1 MRLLAPR
8 LAAVLAAAALA
19 FGASATA
26 QSDPTRFVF
35 VPFDADASIEAL
47 GLAVPSVLQHAFN
60 ELDDV
65 YAPPVGDAGL
75 VLQRLVAAGRDDVLE
90 LLTAAFDADVLVLGR
105 VSGSEELAIE
115 LVVVVDGVE
124 RTARVEGRL
133 GDLAGLW
140 TAAADAVLREADR
153 TPPAPERAALLAVL
167 GDAPSLPSL
176 GPLATAAARLPGV
189 RVDQLE
195 AAVALDP
202 DSAWARSELART
214 RVLAGDVAA
223 ALVDADAA
231 VALRSSVEILTTQG
245 LVRLV
250 AGDDAAAAEAFAA
263 ALEHNPAHAVA
274 LVGLAQTAPAAERAA
289 LLARA
294 TAAAPRQVD
303 AQLGLASLQTSAS
316 GAIQAL
322 RSAADRLPDSP
333 SVLAALVD
341 VTVEAGDAR
350 GALDLLRAAAA
361 RPIGRTP
368 AAYTVAGRLP
378 ESVAGD
384 ALAFVREGIALFPE
398 ASDLRLLEAELL
410 RRSGDAAGSEA
421 SLRAAVEAN
430 PDSIPDVRALAR
442 LLADRGA
449 GEEAQALW
457 ATVADRAPDGVLTS
471 AELDLAAG
479 RSRAALATLE
489 PIVAAGGADA
499 DLRTLYGIALGRVG
513 RVEEARAVLGSVL
526 QDAPD
531 ATLAARALALLDEQG
546 RVAGEADLELGAEA
560 ATVFERGLTA
570 LELGEFARAA
580 DAFAE
585 ARAIEDAGLLAFYEG
600 YARQRAGDPRS
611 AIAAYEAARAVLGE
625 QDVLLNNLGY
635 AHLQVG
641 RFDRAFD
648 ALTAA
653 IAANP
658 SNARAHLNLGL
669 TYYASSRFGEAVAA
683 VDRALELDPTLEASA
698 ADTIADARAR
708 AAR

>member
-8 LAAVLAAAALA
+8 LAAVLTAVALA

-26 QSDPTRFVF
+26 QDDPTRFVF

-47 GLAVPSVLQHAFN
+47 ALAVPAVLQHAFN
-60 ELDDV
+60 ELDGT

-75 VLQRLVAAGRDDVLE
+75 VLQRLIDAGRDDALE
-90 LLTAAFDADVLVLGR
+90 LLAAAFDADVLVLGR
-105 VSGSEELAIE
+105 ASGSEALVLE
-115 LVVVVDGVE
+115 LVVVVDGEE

-133 GDLAGLW
+133 GDLTALW
-140 TAAADAVLREADR
+140 TAAADAVLRAADR
-153 TPPAPERAALLAVL
+153 APSSADRAALLDVL

-195 AAVALDP
+195 AAAALDP
-202 DSAWARSELART
+202 SSAWARSELART
-214 RVLAGDVAA
+214 RVLAGDAARAVA
-223 ALVDADAA
+223 DADEA
-231 VALRSSVEILTTQG
+231 VALRPSVEVLTTQG
-245 LVRLV
+245 VVRLV
-250 AGDDAAAAEAFAA
+250 AGDATGAATAFTA
-263 ALEHNPAHAVA
+263 ALERNASHAVA
-274 LVGLAQTAPAAERAA
+274 LVGLAQTVPAAERAA

-294 TAAAPRQVD
+294 AAAAPRQVD

-322 RSAADRLPDSP
+322 RRAAESLPDSP

-341 VTVEAGDAR
+341 VTVGAGDAR
-350 GALDLLRAAAA
+350 GALDLLRAVAG
-361 RPIGRTP
+361 RPLGRTP
-368 AAYTVAGRLP
+368 AAYTAAGRLP

-384 ALAFVREGIALFPE
+384 ALAFVREGVALFPE

-410 RRSGDAAGSEA
+410 RRSGDAVGSEA
-421 SLRAAVEAN
+421 ALRAAVDAN
-430 PDSIPDVRALAR
+430 PDSITDVRALAR
-442 LLADRGA
+442 LLAERGA

-457 ATVADRAPDGVLTS
+457 ATVADRAPDAALTS
-471 AELDLAAG
+471 AELDLASG

-489 PIVAAGGADA
+489 PLVAAGGADV

-513 RVEEARAVLGSVL
+513 RVDEARAALTAVL
-526 QDAPD
+526 QDEPD
-531 ATLAARALALLDEQG
+531 AILAARALALLEEQG
-546 RVAGEADLELGAEA
+546 RVTGETALELGPDA
-560 ATVFERGLTA
+560 AAAFERGLTA

-585 ARAIEDAGLLAFYEG
+585 ARSLQDEGLLAFYEG

-611 AIAAYEAARAVLGE
+611 AIAAYDAARTTLGD

-641 RFDRAFD
+641 RFDRALD

-653 IAANP
+653 VAANP
-658 SNARAHLNLGL
+658 GNARAHLNLGL
-669 TYYASSRFGEAVAA
+669 TYYATGRFGEAVASF
-683 VDRALELDPTLEASA
+683 DRALELDPTLEASA
-698 ADTIADARAR
+698 ADAIADARER
-708 AAR
+708 AAP

>member
-8 LAAVLAAAALA
+8 LAALLATAALA
-19 FGASATA
+19 LGASVTA
-26 QSDPTRFVF
+26 QDDPTRFVF
-35 VPFDADASIEAL
+35 VPFEAGTSIEAL
-47 GLAVPSVLQHAFN
+47 ALAVPSVLQLAFN
-60 ELDDV
+60 ELDGV

-105 VSGSEELAIE
+105 VSGSEQLVLE
-115 LVVVVDGVE
+115 LVVVVAGVE
-124 RTARVEGRL
+124 RTARVAGRL
-133 GDLAGLW
+133 GDLTGLW
-140 TAAADAVLREADR
+140 TAAADAVLREAGR
-153 TPPAPERAALLAVL
+153 TPAAPERAALLEVL

-189 RVDQLE
+189 RLDQLE

-223 ALVDADAA
+223 ALADADAA
-231 VALRSSVEILTTQG
+231 VALRRSVEILTTQG
-245 LVRLV
+245 VVRLV
-250 AGDDAAAAEAFAA
+250 AGDAGAAESFAA
-263 ALEHNPAHAVA
+263 ALERNPAHAVA
-274 LVGLAQTAPAAERAA
+274 LVGLAQTVSAAERAA

-303 AQLGLASLQTSAS
+303 AHLGLSSLQTSAS
-316 GAIQAL
+316 GAIQTL
-322 RSAADRLPDSP
+322 RRAADRLPDSP

-341 VTVEAGDAR
+341 VTVGAGDAR
-350 GALDLLRAAAA
+350 GALDLLRAASA
-361 RPIGRTP
+361 RPLGRTP

-378 ESVAGD
+378 DSVAAD
-384 ALAFVREGIALFPE
+384 ALAFVREGVALFPE

-410 RRSGDAAGSEA
+410 RRTGDATGSEA
-421 SLRAAVEAN
+421 ALRAAVDAN
-430 PDSIPDVRALAR
+430 PDSIADVRALAR
-442 LLADRGA
+442 VLAERGA

-457 ATVADRAPDGVLTS
+457 ATVAGRAPDGVRTS

-489 PIVAAGGADA
+489 PLVAVGAADV

-513 RVEEARAVLGSVL
+513 RVEEARGTLAAVL
-526 QDAPD
+526 DDDPEAM
-531 ATLAARALALLDEQG
+531 LAARALTLLDERG
-546 RVAGEADLELGAEA
+546 RVAGDGDLELGAEA
-560 ATVFERGLTA
+560 AAVFERGLTA
-570 LELGEFARAA
+570 LELGEFARAG

-585 ARAIEDAGLLAFYEG
+585 ARTIQEAGLVAFFEG

-611 AIAAYEAARAVLGE
+611 AIAAYETARSALGD

-641 RFDRAFD
+641 RFDRALD

-653 IAANP
+653 VAANP
-658 SNARAHLNLGL
+658 INARAHLNLGL
-669 TYYASSRFGEAVAA
+669 TYYATRRFGEAVAA
-683 VDRALELDPTLEASA
+683 FDRALELDPTLEASA
-698 ADTIADARAR
+698 AAAIADARER
-708 AAR
+708 AAP

>member
-8 LAAVLAAAALA
+8 LRAVLAAAALA
-19 FGASATA
+19 LGASATA
-26 QSDPTRFVF
+26 QDDPTRFVF
-35 VPFDADASIEAL
+35 VPFDADTSIEAL
-47 GLAVPSVLQHAFN
+47 GLALPAVLQHAFN
-60 ELDDV
+60 ELDGV

-75 VLQRLVAAGRDDVLE
+75 VLQRLAATGRDDVLD
-90 LLTAAFDADVLVLGR
+90 LLAEAFGADVLVLGR
-105 VSGSEELAIE
+105 VSGSEALVLE
-115 LVVVVDGVE
+115 LVVVVDGAE

-133 GDLAGLW
+133 GDLTGLW
-140 TAAADAVLREADR
+140 TSAADAVLREAGR
-153 TPPAPERAALLAVL
+153 TPPAAERAALVAVL

-202 DSAWARSELART
+202 GSAWARSELART
-214 RVLAGDVAA
+214 RVLAGDAA
-223 ALVDADAA
+223 AAVADADAA
-231 VALRSSVEILTTQG
+231 VALRTSVEVLATQG
-245 LVRLV
+245 VVRLV
-250 AGDDAAAAEAFAA
+250 AGDADAAAASFSA
-263 ALEHNPAHAVA
+263 ALERNPAHAVA
-274 LVGLAQTAPAAERAA
+274 LVGLAQTVPAAERAA

-322 RSAADRLPDSP
+322 RRAADRLPDSP

-361 RPIGRTP
+361 RPLGRTP
-368 AAYTVAGRLP
+368 VAYAVAGRLP
-378 ESVAGD
+378 ESIAGD
-384 ALAFVREGIALFPE
+384 ALAFVREGIELFPE

-421 SLRAAVEAN
+421 SLRAAVDAN
-430 PDSIPDVRALAR
+430 PDSIADVRALAR

-457 ATVADRAPDGVLTS
+457 ATVADRAPDAARTS

-499 DLRTLYGIALGRVG
+499 EVRTLYGIALGRVG
-513 RVEEARAVLGSVL
+513 RVEEARAVLSSVV

-546 RVAGEADLELGAEA
+546 RVAGAGDLELGADA
-560 ATVFERGLTA
+560 AAVFERGLTA

-580 DAFAE
+580 EAFAE
-585 ARAIEDAGLLAFYEG
+585 ARTLQEAGLLAFYEG

-611 AIAAYEAARAVLGE
+611 AIVAYEVARTELGD

-641 RFDRAFD
+641 RFDRALD
-648 ALTAA
+648 TLMAA
-653 IAANP
+653 VAANP
-658 SNARAHLNLGL
+658 DNARAHLNLGL
-669 TYYASSRFGEAVAA
+669 THYATSRFGAAVAA
-683 VDRALELDPTLEASA
+683 FDRALELDPTLEASA
-698 ADTIADARAR
+698 ADAIADARRR
-708 AAR
+708 AAP

>member
-8 LAAVLAAAALA
+8 LAALLVAAALA
-19 FGASATA
+19 LGASATA
-26 QSDPTRFVF
+26 QTEPSRYVF

-47 GLAVPSVLQHAFN
+47 GLAVPAVLQLAFN
-60 ELDDV
+60 ELDGLYV
-65 YAPPVGDAGL
+65 PPVGDAGL
-75 VLQRLVAAGRDDVLE
+75 VLQRLVAAGRSDALE
-90 LLTAAFDADVLVLGR
+90 LLATAFEADVLVLGR
-105 VSGSEELAIE
+105 VSGSEALALE
-115 LVVVVDGVE
+115 LVVVVDGEE
-124 RTARVEGRL
+124 RAVRLEGRL
-133 GDLAGLW
+133 GDLTGLW
-140 TAAADAVLREADR
+140 TAAADAVLREAGR
-153 TPPAPERAALLAVL
+153 SPALPERTALLAVL
-167 GDAPSLPSL
+167 DDAPSLPSL

-202 DSAWARSELART
+202 DSAWARSELARA

-223 ALVDADAA
+223 ALADADAA
-231 VALRSSVEILTTQG
+231 VALRPSVEVLTTQG
-245 LVRLV
+245 VVRLV
-250 AGDDAAAAEAFAA
+250 AGDAAGAASAFAA
-263 ALEHNPAHAVA
+263 ALERNPDHAVA
-274 LVGLAQTAPAAERAA
+274 LVGLAQTVPAAERAA

-322 RSAADRLPDSP
+322 RRAAERLPDSP

-341 VTVEAGDAR
+341 VTVGAGDAR

-361 RPIGRTP
+361 RPLGRTA
-368 AAYTVAGRLP
+368 AAYAVAGRLP
-378 ESVAGD
+378 ESVAGE
-384 ALAFVREGIALFPE
+384 ALAFVREGIALFPA

-410 RRSGDAAGSEA
+410 RRAGDAAGSEA
-421 SLRAAVEAN
+421 SLRAAVDAN
-430 PDSIPDVRALAR
+430 PDSIADVRALAR

-457 ATVADRAPDGVLTS
+457 ATVADRAPDGLQTS

-489 PIVAAGGADA
+489 PIVAAGGANA

-513 RVEEARAVLGSVL
+513 RVEEARTVLGAVV

-546 RVAGEADLELGAEA
+546 RVAGDVALELGADA
-560 ATVFERGLTA
+560 AAAFERGLTA
-570 LELGEFARAA
+570 LELGEFDRAA
-580 DAFAE
+580 EAFAE
-585 ARAIEDAGLLAFYEG
+585 ARSVEDAGLLAFYEG

-611 AIAAYEAARAVLGE
+611 AIAAYEAARAVLGD

-641 RFDRAFD
+641 RFDRA
-648 ALTAA
+648 
-653 IAANP
+653 
-658 SNARAHLNLGL
+658 
-669 TYYASSRFGEAVAA
+669 
-683 VDRALELDPTLEASA
+683 LDTLEERDQSRTRATLGRTSTSA
-698 ADTIADARAR
+698 
-708 AAR
+708 

>member
-1 MRLLAPR
+1 M
-8 LAAVLAAAALA
+8 
-19 FGASATA
+19 A
-26 QSDPTRFVF
+26 QDDPTRFVF

-47 GLAVPSVLQHAFN
+47 GLAVPSVLQHAIN
-60 ELDDV
+60 ELDGV

-75 VLQRLVAAGRDDVLE
+75 VLQRLVAAGRDDALE

-105 VSGSEELAIE
+105 VSGSEELVLE
-115 LVVVVDGVE
+115 LVVVVEGAE

-133 GDLAGLW
+133 GDLTGLW

-153 TPPAPERAALLAVL
+153 TPPAPERTALRAVL
-167 GDAPSLPSL
+167 EDAPSLPSL

-214 RVLAGDVAA
+214 RVLAGDLET
-223 ALVDADAA
+223 ALADADAA
-231 VALRSSVEILTTQG
+231 VALRSSVEVLTTQG
-245 LVRLV
+245 LVRLI
-250 AGDDAAAAEAFAA
+250 AGDADGAAASFAA
-263 ALEHNPAHAVA
+263 ALERNPAHAVA
-274 LVGLAQTAPAAERAA
+274 LVGLAQTVPAAERAD

-322 RSAADRLPDSP
+322 RRAADRLPDSP

-341 VTVEAGDAR
+341 VTVGAGDAR

-361 RPIGRTP
+361 RPVGRTT

-378 ESVAGD
+378 EAVAGD

-421 SLRAAVEAN
+421 SLRAAVDAN
-430 PDSIPDVRALAR
+430 PESIPDVRALAR
-442 LLADRGA
+442 SLADRGA

-457 ATVADRAPDGVLTS
+457 ATVADRAPDADLTS

-489 PIVAAGGADA
+489 PIVAAGGASA

-513 RVEEARAVLGSVL
+513 RVEEARSVLTSVL
-526 QDAPD
+526 QEAPEAAL
-531 ATLAARALALLDEQG
+531 ATRALALLDEQG
-546 RVAGEADLELGAEA
+546 RLMGEDEGDLELGTEA
-560 ATVFERGLTA
+560 AAAFERGLTA

-585 ARAIEDAGLLAFYEG
+585 ARAIEEAGLLAFYEG
-600 YARQRAGDPRS
+600 YARQRAGDPRT
-611 AIAAYEAARAVLGE
+611 AIAAYTAARAELGD

-641 RFDRAFD
+641 RFDRALET
-648 ALTAA
+648 LTAA
-653 IAANP
+653 VAANP

-683 VDRALELDPTLEASA
+683 FDRALELDPTLEASA
-698 ADTIADARAR
+698 ADAIADARER